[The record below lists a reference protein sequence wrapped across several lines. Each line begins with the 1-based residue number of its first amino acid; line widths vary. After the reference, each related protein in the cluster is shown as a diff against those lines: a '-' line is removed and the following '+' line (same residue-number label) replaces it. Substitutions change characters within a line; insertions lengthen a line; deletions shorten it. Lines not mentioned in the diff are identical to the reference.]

1 MNDTLLFADEQDD
14 STNAA
19 GDLSSS
25 TWKVLI
31 VDDQPDVHNVTK
43 LVLEG
48 YTFQGRQVTCL
59 SAYSGAEAKQLILD
73 HPDAAVVLLDV
84 VMETRKAGL
93 EVAEYIRSTIRNQL
107 LRIILRTGQ
116 AGEAPERDV
125 VTQLDINDYR
135 QKTELTADRLITAVT
150 TAIRSYRDLKVIND
164 SRRGLYLLAMSIAHQ
179 VRNRTIA
186 IAGFANIIR
195 RKELPE
201 GVEEY
206 LQTILEESA
215 KLEGMVSDVTNF
227 ASVQMK
233 EVSACNVRELL
244 ERAMERV
251 EQGLDASH
259 NIQWKLMTPDQSIL
273 VDPELFVEAMGAI
286 LDNCVDFSG
295 DDPIIEITVHPE
307 RLSCMIEIVDYGTGI
322 SPADLPFV
330 YDPFFT
336 RKPDGSGMGLCIVR
350 RVAMEHQWDVAINSV
365 EGKGTIVKVV
375 IPRREMTGVD

>member
-1 MNDTLLFADEQDD
+1 MSDTLLFADEQDE
-14 STNAA
+14 STGEA
-19 GDLSSS
+19 GELSGS

-59 SAYSGAEAKQLILD
+59 SAYSGSEAKQLITD

-93 EVAEYIRSTIRNQL
+93 EVAEYIRSTVRNQL

-164 SRRGLYLLAMSIAHQ
+164 SRRGLHLLAMSIAHQ
-179 VRNRTIA
+179 VRNRTVA
-186 IAGFANIIR
+186 IAGFANIIS

-201 GVEEY
+201 GVSDY
-206 LQTILEESA
+206 LQTILDESA
-215 KLEGMVSDVTNF
+215 KLEGMVNDVTSF
-227 ASVQMK
+227 ASVQMT
-233 EVSACNVRELL
+233 EVKLCNVRELL
-244 ERAMERV
+244 ERTMESV
-251 EQGLDASH
+251 EQGLEGTQSIH
-259 NIQWKLMTPDQSIL
+259 WHVMTPDQSIL
-273 VDPELFVEAMGAI
+273 VDPELFVKAMRAI
-286 LDNCVDFSG
+286 LDNCVDFSNEN
-295 DDPIIEITVHPE
+295 PTIEITVHPE
-307 RLSCMIEIVDYGTGI
+307 RLSCMIEIVDYGVGI
-322 SPADLPFV
+322 SKADLPFV
-330 YDPFFT
+330 YDPFFS

-350 RVAMEHQWDVAINSV
+350 RVAMEHQWDVSINSV
-365 EGKGTIVKVV
+365 EGKGTTVKVV